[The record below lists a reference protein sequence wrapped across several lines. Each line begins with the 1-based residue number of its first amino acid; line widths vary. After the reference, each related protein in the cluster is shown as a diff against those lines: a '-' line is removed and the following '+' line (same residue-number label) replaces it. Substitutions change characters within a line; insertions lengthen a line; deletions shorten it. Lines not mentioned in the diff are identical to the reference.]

1 MATTARP
8 DLRAPAR
15 PARADAFASLCL
27 VAAGLAGV
35 LPLVVPWIEATG
47 ATWDGWSWLVQV
59 RSEVDPS
66 LTSSIG
72 AYGLLLAAL
81 AGGGLFLFGVG
92 ALLPVNHRPFGTVGV
107 LLALMIATV
116 TVWWLVRIGVM
127 TGGGSSALM
136 AAGLG
141 WWCLPL
147 AALLGLLGSIKA
159 LATG

>member
-8 DLRAPAR
+8 DAR
-15 PARADAFASLCL
+15 STVRADAFASLCL

-35 LPLVVPWIEATG
+35 LPLVVPWIEAAG

-59 RSEVDPS
+59 RSEADPS
-66 LTSSIG
+66 LTASIG

-81 AGGGLFLFGVG
+81 AGGGLFLFGVA
-92 ALLPVNHRPFGTVGV
+92 ALFPVNHRPFGIVALLLSLMV
-107 LLALMIATV
+107 LAV

-127 TGGGSSALM
+127 TGGGGSALM

-147 AALLGLLGSIKA
+147 AGVLGLLGSIKA